1 MKKYLFFIAVVAV
14 LFTAAIWIGCS
25 DSDSE
30 FSPTSST
37 EPDVSTYF
45 PLKAGTSTQFIEVNN
60 TTNDTCYHWFTIG
73 SPVVSGSRLVYRW
86 IDENSN
92 RPAFVDTGFLFYDNE
107 AIYYFESPYETPEK
121 LLTAPFQVGSV
132 WLRYNASE
140 IQLDYDNYIDIFADY
155 TNDKDV
161 DDGVLGGYNDGD
173 PTQDDGVIA
182 GKCFPTIG
190 ANYFRISAFENITLN
205 NGNDFEGCL
214 KIENNVS
221 GALNYYWYSPGV
233 GLVKYMI
240 GVDSVS
246 YPEGKIA
253 GQIVLSKSSH

>member
-1 MKKYLFFIAVVAV
+1 MKKFLFFIAVALIFSSVAFWV
-14 LFTAAIWIGCS
+14 GCS

-30 FSPTSST
+30 YSPTSST
-37 EPDVSTYF
+37 EPEISTYF
-45 PLKAGTSTQFIEVNN
+45 PLKTGVSNEFIEVNN
-60 TTNDTCYHWFTIG
+60 TVHDTCYHWFTVG
-73 SPVVSGSRLVYRW
+73 SPVISGSRLVYRW

-107 AIYYFESPYETPEK
+107 AIYYFENPYETPEK
-121 LLTAPFQVGSV
+121 LLTVPFQVGSI
-132 WLRYNASE
+132 WLRYNTSE
-140 IQLDYDNYIDIFADY
+140 VQLDYDNYIDIFTGY
-155 TNDKDV
+155 TNDKNT

-190 ANYFRISAFENITLN
+190 ANYFKIAAIEDIVLY
-205 NGNDFEGCL
+205 NGNHFQGCL
-214 KIENNVS
+214 KIENNVG

-240 GVDSVS
+240 GVDSED
-246 YPEGKIA
+246 YPEGEIV
-253 GQIVLSKSSH
+253 GQIVLSKSN